1 MIHRVT
7 DGTPSSRNLACK
19 TAASAHKPVQ
29 PEMILIRCCLSSL
42 YDRVEGTCLLS
53 KSTHHKEGGDSTW
66 SSLSLSLD
74 CRKHSALY
82 VSWLR
87 LSFSWHKSFS
97 RLSASSL
104 PAALIPQNVPQA
116 LSYPDPAL
124 LDLLNPRAFVCV
136 CVCVAS
142 WSAFLFLFS
151 PTDLSTIYH
160 YFVSLFS
167 CYYSIKCFFD
177 SLFMSR
183 YNIWHYFYLHLF
195 HKNNYVNCP
204 QWFPGSPFT
213 HIVLIMLILCLA
225 HHIWK
230 STLTL

>member
-136 CVCVAS
+136 CVYVLRHGLPFSSCSVPLTCPLYITILFHFFLAITLS
-142 WSAFLFLFS
+142 NAFLIHYLC
-151 PTDLSTIYH
+151 PGTIFGTISIYT
-160 YFVSLFS
+160 YFTK
-167 CYYSIKCFFD
+167 I
-177 SLFMSR
+177 
-183 YNIWHYFYLHLF
+183 I
-195 HKNNYVNCP
+195 
-204 QWFPGSPFT
+204 
-213 HIVLIMLILCLA
+213 
-225 HHIWK
+225 
-230 STLTL
+230 TLTALSGSLAVPSQV

>member
-136 CVCVAS
+136 CMCCVMVC
-142 WSAFLFLFS
+142 
-151 PTDLSTIYH
+151 LSLPVQSH
-160 YFVSLFS
+160 
-167 CYYSIKCFFD
+167 
-177 SLFMSR
+177 
-183 YNIWHYFYLHLF
+183 
-195 HKNNYVNCP
+195 
-204 QWFPGSPFT
+204 
-213 HIVLIMLILCLA
+213 
-225 HHIWK
+225 
-230 STLTL
+230 